1 MENFKQQ
8 KLSYGEIVQMKEEQD
23 AFWSGY
29 HEFLRRNED
38 VLGEFCRRHG
48 RRVKAYPKLPSYAP
62 ARWVLRIKS
71 VYDIRED
78 ECESCLK
85 EQDIRQYSNPTKEDD
100 LKDLYDSGNYRYQVY
115 YSSSCKRDVSD

>member
-1 MENFKQQ
+1 MEDFKQP

-38 VLGEFCRRHG
+38 VLGEMCRRHG
-48 RRVKAYPKLPSYAP
+48 RKLPAYPKLPSYAP
-62 ARWVLRIKS
+62 IRWVLKTKAI
-71 VYDIRED
+71 YDVRVD
-78 ECESCLK
+78 ECKSCSHEEISRRDYNPIKK
-85 EQDIRQYSNPTKEDD
+85 EG

-115 YSSSCKRDVSD
+115 YSSSCNRDKSD